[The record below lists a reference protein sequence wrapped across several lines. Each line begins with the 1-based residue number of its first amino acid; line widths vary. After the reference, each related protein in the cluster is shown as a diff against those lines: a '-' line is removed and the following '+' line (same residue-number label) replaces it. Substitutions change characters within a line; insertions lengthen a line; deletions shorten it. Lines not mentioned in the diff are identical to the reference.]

1 MAAGPIFNAI
11 ADLTRVNQHGTIER
25 IVSLS
30 GATVTNVVASLK
42 ANAAL
47 LVLADE
53 NVRLNITYTNTTD
66 RETAITATAA
76 SWNAT

>member
-25 IVSLS
+25 IVSIS
-30 GATVTNVVASLK
+30 GATTANVVASLK
-42 ANAAL
+42 ANSAL

-53 NVRLNITYTNTTD
+53 NVRLNITYNNSTD
-66 RETAITATAA
+66 RETAITAAA
-76 SWNAT
+76 AGWNNT